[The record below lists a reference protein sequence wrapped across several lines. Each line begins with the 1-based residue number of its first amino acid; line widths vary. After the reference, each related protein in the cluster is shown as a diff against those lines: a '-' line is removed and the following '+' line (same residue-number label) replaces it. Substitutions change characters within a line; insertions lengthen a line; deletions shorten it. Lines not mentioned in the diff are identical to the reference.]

1 MDLSQLKN
9 TSDEQFK
16 KDITFNAM
24 MPSDEGE
31 PTETDIKLTIK
42 SVRNPEVR
50 AKFSKLISA
59 VTKETAKVEKPN
71 VSDEAVDK
79 IAAKVSALEI
89 EICGLIFVGFSG
101 LMDGEKPMASNDK
114 NKAMLVTEYEWI
126 RKNIVNK
133 ASSTDAFY
141 EV

>member
-16 KDITFNAM
+16 KDVTFNAV
-24 MPSDEGE
+24 MPSDEGD

-71 VSDEAVDK
+71 VSDETVNK
-79 IAAKVSALEI
+79 IAEKVSALEV
-89 EICGLIFVGFSG
+89 EICSLIFVGFSG
-101 LMDGEKPMASNDK
+101 LMDGDKPMASNDK
-114 NKAMLVTEYEWI
+114 NKAMLVNNYEWI

-141 EV
+141 RA

>member
-1 MDLSQLKN
+1 MELSQLKN

-16 KDITFNAM
+16 KDVTFNAM
-24 MPSDEGE
+24 MPSDEGD

-71 VSDEAVDK
+71 ISDEAVDK

-101 LMDGEKPMASNDK
+101 LMDGDKPMVSNDK
-114 NKAMLVTEYEWI
+114 NKAMLVNDYEWI

-141 EV
+141 KA

>member
-1 MDLSQLKN
+1 MDLSQLQN

-31 PTETDIKLTIK
+31 PTETDIELTIK

-71 VSDEAVDK
+71 VSDEAVNK
-79 IAAKVSALEI
+79 IAEKISALEI

-101 LMDGEKPMASNDK
+101 LMDGEKPLSSNDK
-114 NKAMLVTEYEWI
+114 NKEMLVTNYEWI

-141 EV
+141 KV

>member
-31 PTETDIKLTIK
+31 PTETDIELTIK

-71 VSDEAVDK
+71 VSDEAVNK
-79 IAAKVSALEI
+79 IAEKISALEI

-101 LMDGEKPMASNDK
+101 LMDGEKPLSSNDK
-114 NKAMLVTEYEWI
+114 NKEMLVTNYEWI

-141 EV
+141 KV

>member
-16 KDITFNAM
+16 KDVTFNAM

-31 PTETDIKLTIK
+31 PTETDIELTIK

-71 VSDEAVDK
+71 VSDEAVNK
-79 IAAKVSALEI
+79 IAEKISALEI

-101 LMDGEKPMASNDK
+101 LMDGDKPMASNDK
-114 NKAMLVTEYEWI
+114 NKAMLVNDYEWI

-141 EV
+141 KA

>member
-42 SVRNPEVR
+42 SARNPEVR
-50 AKFSKLISA
+50 PKFTKLVNSVA
-59 VTKETAKVEKPN
+59 KETAKLEKPN
-71 VSDEAVDK
+71 VSDATAKSIAEK
-79 IAAKVSALEI
+79 ISALEI

-101 LMDGEKPMASNDK
+101 LMDGEKPLSSNDK
-114 NKAMLVTEYEWI
+114 NKEMLVTNYEWI

-141 EV
+141 QG